1 VLLGLR
7 SKEKGMHDL
16 ALEEFRKK
24 RLDQKSQI
32 FFLKSIIK
40 VNFNL
45 PLS

>member
-1 VLLGLR
+1 LR

-24 RLDQKSQI
+24 LVVQKNQK
-32 FFLKSIIK
+32 FLLNAILK